1 MDKNTY
7 NIKADK
13 IQKLVNKKDYV
24 TAAKIADTI
33 DWKQIHS
40 LRMLTTVATAY
51 EKTRQYEAAMDIL
64 MMAYEEAPSG
74 RRILYKLT
82 ENAIR
87 AGALKDAEQF
97 YKMYLEDA
105 GDDNSRYILRYLL
118 ADAKGEPLDKK
129 IAILETYKRKEFEE
143 EWAYQLALLYRKADM
158 REKCVSLCDE
168 IILWFG
174 VGPYVDKAMELKE
187 TYEPLTAE
195 QQERRDH
202 RDYYE
207 ENLRRV
213 AKEMDDA
220 QSVPEEE
227 LKAAVE
233 PEEEAEEDSVP
244 EIAIEAEEG
253 EEELPQVSF
262 TDDYVTGFDE
272 TAFEG
277 EELPEEEPFH
287 QEDSTPETA
296 ADMTREIPDSELTTP
311 AEKVS
316 HIPFPE
322 ADEEESVTGL
332 DRDLHA
338 DEPNPYEDE
347 PITDDPEV
355 AQELMA
361 VPVDEDEEREDMFLE
376 EEEGESELHEPP
388 YPRPNK
394 VAPGVPR
401 QEEKPEAS
409 DPEIPAAEIPD
420 SEEPEQLVLSIEEL
434 AEEPDEPEP
443 VAQRKQ
449 YQAPIYIPTRNNA
462 ERINIAVDAL
472 RKAYEAK
479 GQTVS
484 QVAKISGYRLNMKG
498 LIKSLPNLKG
508 KDLIIDRA
516 GEINDDILEELLR
529 VERDLEPEKYFVLL
543 DTPEELAILQTR
555 FAKAEKAMVALED
568 WRELRPFRRPAVE
581 EPAEEPVVASE
592 PEEPLP
598 QIHITEETP
607 VRPVRKV
614 TPQAPEENPA
624 PARVKTKRAPRAA
637 EETPARPKKAG
648 HREAEPG
655 APVPERRKT
664 PLERAASDEETP
676 ISEEAFLAYVR
687 QYAENIDCVLEDGAL
702 DAVEDEM
709 DAMQEEGEPLTKKAA
724 EELVEDAADEAEKHS
739 LKGLFHSKYNKDGR
753 LVLRE
758 RHFRY

>member
-24 TAAKIADTI
+24 TAVKIADTI

-51 EKTRQYEAAMDIL
+51 ERTRQYDAAMDIL

-97 YKMYLEDA
+97 YKMYLEEA
-105 GDDNSRYILRYLL
+105 GDDNSRYILRYML

-143 EWAYQLALLYRKADM
+143 EWAYQLAVLYRKANM
-158 REKCVSLCDE
+158 KEKCVALCDE

-187 TYEPLTAE
+187 TYEPLTKE
-195 QQERRDH
+195 QQERREH
-202 RDYYE
+202 WDYYE

-213 AKEMDDA
+213 AEELDESQA
-220 QSVPEEE
+220 VPEEE
-227 LKAAVE
+227 APQDTETEEASEMADL
-233 PEEEAEEDSVP
+233 PEED
-244 EIAIEAEEG
+244 
-253 EEELPQVSF
+253 EELPQVSF
-262 TDDYVTGFDE
+262 TDDYVSGFDE
-272 TAFEG
+272 SAFEG
-277 EELPEEEPFH
+277 GAPEDEESPFAEEEPEEEP
-287 QEDSTPETA
+287 EAEP
-296 ADMTREIPDSELTTP
+296 TRELAPEPVEQL
-311 AEKVS
+311 AEEVQ
-316 HIPFPE
+316 IPFPVE
-322 ADEEESVTGL
+322 DDDDVTGL

-338 DEPNPYEDE
+338 DEPNPYENE

-361 VPVDEDEEREDMFLE
+361 VPVDEDEEREELFLE
-376 EEEGESELHEPP
+376 QDTEEDAPYEEE
-388 YPRPNK
+388 YPHPTR
-394 VAPGVPR
+394 VAKGMPR
-401 QEEKPEAS
+401 VSGRDPEAEEPS
-409 DPEIPAAEIPD
+409 IPAAELPEPEA
-420 SEEPEQLVLSIEEL
+420 EETEQLVLSIDEFADEPEE
-434 AEEPDEPEP
+434 EPEP
-443 VAQRKQ
+443 VRKT
-449 YQAPIYIPTRNNA
+449 YQEPIYISTRSSA
-462 ERINIAVDAL
+462 EGINLAVDAL

-479 GQTVS
+479 GATIS
-484 QVAKISGYRLNMKG
+484 QVAKISGNRLNTKG

-543 DTPEELAILQTR
+543 DNPEELAILRAR
-555 FAKAEKAMVALED
+555 FAKAEKAMVALD
-568 WRELRPFRRPAVE
+568 GWRELRPFHRPE
-581 EPAEEPVVASE
+581 TEDLDPGLLMESE

-598 QIHITEETP
+598 RIRLTEEEVPEKP

-614 TPQAPEENPA
+614 VSLAPQEDPIRVKARKASAEPRSAQEESRSVREEPA
-624 PARVKTKRAPRAA
+624 PKRPVKAA
-637 EETPARPKKAG
+637 KAAKAAAGEE
-648 HREAEPG
+648 
-655 APVPERRKT
+655 
-664 PLERAASDEETP
+664 AS
-676 ISEEAFLAYVR
+676 ISEEAFLDYVK
-687 QYAENIDCVLEDGAL
+687 QYVDSIDCVIDEDAML
-702 DAVEDEM
+702 AVEDEM
-709 DAMQEEGEPLTKKAA
+709 DAMLEDGEALTRKAA
-724 EELVEDAADEAEKHS
+724 EDLVEDAADAAEKHS
-739 LKGLFHSKYNKDGR
+739 IKGLFRSKYDKEGR
-753 LVLRE
+753 LILRE
-758 RHFRY
+758 KHFRY